1 VRIELFR
8 QIYKATECTLSSVEV
23 IPSSQRNH
31 TCQPSD
37 NCTTDRLPLS
47 ISIYDALRFQQPQQT
62 ENEESP
68 DGSIYDAGFASLQR
82 IIRGSRWR
90 YIPSTCALVLGSYM
104 ALGLWSG
111 LTSTYMVVGETRSIP
126 LMQRLGAALDSFLAV
141 AAYEPS
147 LPQST
152 PFSTSRGR
160 GPAIWS
166 TILIVG

>member
-1 VRIELFR
+1 M
-8 QIYKATECTLSSVEV
+8 
-23 IPSSQRNH
+23 PSSQRIH
-31 TCQPSD
+31 TCQPPN

-68 DGSIYDAGFASLQR
+68 NGSIYDAEFASLQR

-90 YIPSTCALVLGSYM
+90 YIPSTCALVLGSYI

-111 LTSTYMVVGETRSIP
+111 LTSTYICPLVVGETRSIP
-126 LMQRLGAALDSFLAV
+126 LMQWLGAALDSFLAI
-141 AAYEPS
+141 AAYE
-147 LPQST
+147 LCLLQS
-152 PFSTSRGR
+152 PAFGTSQGR
-160 GPAIWS
+160 GLAIWS

>member
-1 VRIELFR
+1 MYRKQRRGNAKFSTQLYMPTFLTTAQ
-8 QIYKATECTLSSVEV
+8 QIV
-23 IPSSQRNH
+23 
-31 TCQPSD
+31 
-37 NCTTDRLPLS
+37 LPLS
-47 ISIYDALRFQQPQQT
+47 ISIYDALRFQQPRQI

-90 YIPSTCALVLGSYM
+90 YIPSTCTLVLGSYM

-111 LTSTYMVVGETRSIP
+111 LTSTYICPLVVGETRSIP
-126 LMQRLGAALDSFLAV
+126 LMQWLGAALDSFLAI
-141 AAYEPS
+141 AAYELY

-152 PFSTSRGR
+152 TLGTSRGR